1 MKKILSVLTAGVVLA
16 GSLLVASCKLEES
29 DTIANLVADQVA
41 PLGAVANLKAEES
54 YGTVVLTWDAV
65 PDARAYRVV
74 RYDKDLNA
82 KVLPYGTVDAKGSSG
97 AGQYMDGKTTTTKV
111 WFLDKDVDA
120 AGKYTYGVSALAN
133 TNPDITVAARNLY
146 ISNGPESLVNVDVN
160 FTAVTADLVKDI
172 KFETGTNSA
181 YKLTIPSI
189 ALGVQYKYKLVDYTE
204 AAKFVNDV
212 ETDDATW
219 NTITYSTKGN
229 HPAWTT
235 SENDVY
241 GAEGVQLLVAV
252 KSLRNQDTGK
262 WVVVNTEKTAKA
274 NIAIPG
280 TLTLTQNRVTAT
292 TAVAKFEL
300 IVRDAD
306 SNYGTFTTAAATSYN
321 GFATRAKQDDPT
333 NYKYTY
339 AAYSV
344 AFDVNELN
352 WKTSATPAVPE
363 TEFTLDTFDAQASTP
378 TWGAK
383 ILTPELKSGENR
395 IYVVTKTNKTTG
407 KQARATI
414 WIVGADAYTAQP
426 TTGVIRNY
434 KETFDFYNAG
444 STAVTSDPVTT
455 GTTTTRTTTTSY
467 NFSYIVGSDYEIVN
481 LYRAKGTTSVAGFN
495 SSITTEFAVSGATK
509 TDRSLVDT
517 TYLKEING
525 VAGTYSQSVATTS
538 TYNATTGAT
547 TSATNYINYVYA
559 LVVKEKATGKYAVKY
574 VDKTILE
581 N

>member
-29 DTIANLVADQVA
+29 DTIQQADTITGLGLVQ
-41 PLGAVANLKAEES
+41 NLKAEAS
-54 YGTVVLTWDAV
+54 YGSVLLTWDAV
-65 PDARAYRVV
+65 SDANYYAVV
-74 RYDKDLNA
+74 RYDEKGANGTEA
-82 KVLPYGTVDAKGSSG
+82 LPYGGDVFASTGVNFYVENGKKKCYFVDNEIETAGKYVYGVKAKVKSSG
-97 AGQYMDGKTTTTKV
+97 AE
-111 WFLDKDVDA
+111 
-120 AGKYTYGVSALAN
+120 
-133 TNPDITVAARNLY
+133 TVAPRVLY
-146 ISNGPESLVNVDVN
+146 VADGVEAKTSAVDVA
-160 FTAVTADLVKDI
+160 FTAPTADLVKDI
-172 KFETGTNSA
+172 KFETGTTTA

-189 ALGVQYKYKLVDYTE
+189 AFGVQYKYKLVGYTD
-204 AAKFVNDV
+204 AAKYVNDV
-212 ETDDATW
+212 ETDDTSW
-219 NTITYSTKGN
+219 TTITYLTKGN
-229 HPAWTT
+229 NPVWTT
-235 SENDVY
+235 SENDVS
-241 GAEGVQLLVAV
+241 GGEAVQLLVAV
-252 KSLRNQDTGK
+252 KSLRKNDTGK

-274 NIAIPG
+274 NSAISG
-280 TLTLTQNRVTAT
+280 TLTLTQNRVTPT

-306 SNYGTFTTAAATSYN
+306 SNYGTFETAAATSYN
-321 GFATRAKQDDPT
+321 GFATRAKKDDPT

-344 AFDVNELN
+344 AFDVNELS
-352 WKTSATPAVPE
+352 WKTSATPAVAE

-407 KQARATI
+407 KQVRETI
-414 WIVGADAYTAQP
+414 WIVGADAYTTQP

-434 KETFDFYNAG
+434 KETFDFYDAG
-444 STAVTSDPVTT
+444 NTAATPTTNTASGVTT
-455 GTTTTRTTTTSY
+455 TTTTTSY
-467 NFSYIVGSDYEIVN
+467 NFSYTVGTDYEIVN
-481 LYRAKGTTSVAGFN
+481 LYRAKGTTSVAGIN
-495 SSITTEFAVSGATK
+495 DSISTEFAASGATK
-509 TDRSLVDT
+509 TARALIDT

-525 VAGTYSQSVATTS
+525 EAGTYSQSVATTS

-547 TSATNYINYVYA
+547 TYATNNINYVYA

-574 VDKTILE
+574 VNKTILE